1 MNKLELFNLKK
12 RRLNRRYDSYLTGRK
27 KCVLSIFQTIKLEVM
42 DNSWQIFGS
51 TISRDFV
58 LKIKKKGRKLDVE
71 W

>member
-1 MNKLELFNLKK
+1 MTVTLQE
-12 RRLNRRYDSYLTGRK
+12 GR
-27 KCVLSIFQTIKLEVM
+27 KCVLSIFQMIKLEVM

-58 LKIKKKGRKLDVE
+58 LKIKKKKERRLDME